1 MFQEVIMVKVYK
13 LSDAD
18 TDFEKADSTYIGC
31 IKIMWKETVRSEKDG
46 ESQLLQFKEELR
58 DPTGDVKCDLSGMI
72 SGEL

>member
-46 ESQLLQFKEELR
+46 ES
-58 DPTGDVKCDLSGMI
+58 
-72 SGEL
+72 